1 MIPFLDI
8 KSTYTEIK
16 DEIDASIN
24 RVLNSGLYILG
35 PEVDAFESEWADYCG
50 SNHAVG
56 VANGLDALILALR
69 ALKVG
74 PGDEVI
80 IPSNTY
86 IASWLAI
93 SAVGAIPIPVEPCP
107 ITYNINVKDINKAI
121 TPATKAIMPVHL
133 YGQPADLDHI
143 IKLSKQ
149 SGISVIEDA
158 AQAHGAMYKG
168 KRIGS
173 HGDIVCWSFYPG
185 KNLGAFG
192 DAGAITTNRNDLAES
207 IRKYRNYGSS
217 VKYVTEVKGTNS
229 RLDPIQAA
237 VLRAKLPHLDN
248 WNDRL
253 REISKFYTHELRDSE
268 FILPKCPNWAYSVWH
283 LFVIQTSN
291 RDKLKSEFDKAGIG
305 YLIHYPIPPH
315 MQKAYKDLKFKPER
329 LPLARQLADKIIS
342 LPIGPHLNNQSVRKI
357 INVIKD
363 V

>member
-24 RVLNSGLYILG
+24 RVLNSGMYILG

-80 IPSNTY
+80 VPSNTY

-185 KNLGAFG
+185 KKLRC
-192 DAGAITTNRNDLAES
+192 IWRCWC
-207 IRKYRNYGSS
+207 NYN
-217 VKYVTEVKGTNS
+217 K
-229 RLDPIQAA
+229 
-237 VLRAKLPHLDN
+237 
-248 WNDRL
+248 
-253 REISKFYTHELRDSE
+253 
-268 FILPKCPNWAYSVWH
+268 PK
-283 LFVIQTSN
+283 
-291 RDKLKSEFDKAGIG
+291 
-305 YLIHYPIPPH
+305 
-315 MQKAYKDLKFKPER
+315 
-329 LPLARQLADKIIS
+329 
-342 LPIGPHLNNQSVRKI
+342 
-357 INVIKD
+357 
-363 V
+363 